1 VPNQTSQWLANNM
14 YWSLRTSV
22 DANSV
27 REEFRRALRDVDPD
41 VPASAV
47 KTMDEAIDV
56 ALLPRRT
63 NLWLVRAFGAVA
75 LLLAAAGVYA
85 VTSFT
90 VAFRRRERAIRSA
103 LGASADANLRRIVAD
118 AARPI
123 VYGLVIGGAGASVA
137 APALRSVLFRV
148 DPLAPAPLAI
158 VTVTL
163 LVAGLSAAT
172 VAALP
177 IRKIDPFEALR
188 VE

>member
-1 VPNQTSQWLANNM
+1 
-14 YWSLRTSV
+14 
-22 DANSV
+22 
-27 REEFRRALRDVDPD
+27 
-41 VPASAV
+41 
-47 KTMDEAIDV
+47 
-56 ALLPRRT
+56 
-63 NLWLVRAFGAVA
+63 
-75 LLLAAAGVYA
+75 VYA

-90 VAFRRRERAIRSA
+90 VAFRRRELAIRSA